1 MSTKESSC
9 SWVLP
14 LAKRAEML
22 QQIATSNS
30 KTCRIGSPVVA
41 FLFRR
46 FLSSDVIC
54 VVSYAILLSILSN
67 QKPLTA
73 QAPTNQAATR
83 ERSRLNIPLPTLG
96 GQQFW
101 TDHRWSNGIR
111 LQFNSTVNHWRILNR
126 NDVRLAWGTR
136 EAMILQYRE
145 LTQAIPPTPS
155 AQHYVILLHGLMR
168 SSDSMASM
176 EAAITK
182 LNATEQIETPP
193 KIVPIAVR
201 YASSRDSIA
210 KHSAALCELIEN
222 LPQDSR
228 LSFVG
233 HSLGNIVLRHS
244 IGRWQ
249 EQGDPQKILP
259 RFNRVVMLGPPNQ
272 GSILAE
278 KLSRLKLFEI
288 VTGSSGIHLGK
299 AWDDLQSQLATPAC
313 PFLIVTG
320 DLSESPIGNP
330 LLNGPSDGVV
340 TRDEA
345 MLEGATAIRT
355 FPQAHTWLMD
365 DPKIIETTLEFLELK
380 P

>member
-1 MSTKESSC
+1 MAKYFLNNSVNCLHTRSRA
-9 SWVLP
+9 WAGMFYLIVFGVLSP
-14 LAKRAEML
+14 LLAQE
-22 QQIATSNS
+22 TSN
-30 KTCRIGSPVVA
+30 P
-41 FLFRR
+41 
-46 FLSSDVIC
+46 
-54 VVSYAILLSILSN
+54 N
-67 QKPLTA
+67 
-73 QAPTNQAATR
+73 PTTEGNKF
-83 ERSRLNIPLPTLG
+83 NVPLPTLG
-96 GQQFW
+96 GKQFW

-126 NDVRLAWGTR
+126 NDVRLAWGTS
-136 EAMILQYRE
+136 EAMVLRYEE
-145 LTQAIPPTPS
+145 LTQSDAPLPS
-155 AQHYVILLHGLMR
+155 PQHYVILLHGLMR

-210 KHSAALCELIEN
+210 QHSAALCELIEN
-222 LPQDSR
+222 LPPDSQ

-259 RFNRVVMLGPPNQ
+259 RFHRVVMLGPPNQ
-272 GSILAE
+272 GSLLAE

-288 VTGSSGIHLGK
+288 VTGSSGLHLGK
-299 AWDDLQSQLATPAC
+299 AWDDLQHQLATPAC

-320 DLSESPIGNP
+320 DLSDSAIGNP
-330 LLNGPSDGVV
+330 LLNGPSDGIV
-340 TRDEA
+340 TREEA
-345 MLEGATAIRT
+345 MLEGATAVRT

-365 DPKIIETTLEFLELK
+365 DPKIIEATLEFLELK